1 MNAPFAHTGECVRE
15 VDLRQPDEVGG
26 GQTQSIYLVVPDPDA
41 VFARAKAAGAQIVL
55 ELKDQDY
62 GGRDFSC
69 FDLEGHLWTIGSYD
83 PWVSTS

>member
-1 MNAPFAHTGECVRE
+1 MIEILNAEELVR
-15 VDLRQPDEVGG
+15 
-26 GQTQSIYLVVPDPDA
+26 
-41 VFARAKAAGAQIVL
+41 ARAAGAQIVL
-55 ELKDQDY
+55 DLKDQDY